1 MPCPIF
7 RLPGRALRPSALAL
21 NLAMAG
27 SLLAAMGAAPA
38 AQAQTVNTPARRYD
52 IPAGPLNMTLNRYAQ
67 EAGVPLSAPG
77 ALTQGKTGPGL
88 SGEATVEQGFA
99 RLLQGQGLQA
109 VRQADGTYTLHRT
122 ATPDA
127 TTILPTVRVTAE
139 PDPMKADLPK
149 PYAGGQVAR
158 GGRVASSATRM

>member
-1 MPCPIF
+1 M
-7 RLPGRALRPSALAL
+7 
-21 NLAMAG
+21 
-27 SLLAAMGAAPA
+27 
-38 AQAQTVNTPARRYD
+38 
-52 IPAGPLNMTLNRYAQ
+52 
-67 EAGVPLSAPG
+67 
-77 ALTQGKTGPGL
+77 

-158 GGRVASSATRM
+158 GGRVGILGNQDVMATPFSTTSYTSRRCV